1 MTVDDSIASGAAVK
15 VPTYGLIL
23 QGPESTVCA
32 EAPAVPAAEEAYQ
45 SEAVLESELIS
56 ILTSQGYDRLQ
67 IDSEAGLVANLRA
80 RSRS

>member
-1 MTVDDSIASGAAVK
+1 MTIDDSNASGTASK

-45 SEAVLESELIS
+45 SEAALESELIS
-56 ILTSQGYDRLQ
+56 ILTSQGTTGCGSIRRRGSWR
-67 IDSEAGLVANLRA
+67 ICAPG
-80 RSRS
+80 SRS